1 MIDMIL
7 KQIAALCMAA
17 NKVFSQMYYND
28 LTVIVSFAD
37 IYIENDHEEK
47 DLSSFPNYNI
57 SHWFWV

>member
-1 MIDMIL
+1 MIL

-57 SHWFWV
+57 SH